1 GFRIAPVSPRTGS
14 PPGRS
19 AGFSDG
25 GPGVP
30 TADQKKALEVGGRV
44 YLRQPTNRDGAK
56 IVAANRLSRALHR
69 GWVLPPTDAAA
80 FARWMKR
87 CRQPNVKCF
96 LVCGRADGAILGALI
111 LSEIVRG
118 VFQSAYLGYYA
129 QQPYAGKGYM
139 TEAMRLVLRHAFTTM
154 RLHRVEANVQ
164 PENAAS
170 IAVVKRSGFRLEFDD
185 YRRLAAPSPAGA
197 RAHCP
202 RKRGRPLDRPLL
214 PGLVL

>member
-1 GFRIAPVSPRTGS
+1 M
-14 PPGRS
+14 
-19 AGFSDG
+19 
-25 GPGVP
+25 
-30 TADQKKALEVGGRV
+30 

-170 IAVVKRSGFRLEFDD
+170 IAVVKRSGFRLEGFSPRYLKVAGRWRDHQRWAMTIDD
-185 YRRLAAPSPAGA
+185 WLRLRRRA
-197 RAHCP
+197 RAP
-202 RKRGRPLDRPLL
+202 TARAQKRAAS
-214 PGLVL
+214 

>member
-1 GFRIAPVSPRTGS
+1 M
-14 PPGRS
+14 
-19 AGFSDG
+19 
-25 GPGVP
+25 P
-30 TADQKKALEVGGRV
+30 TADQKKALEVGGRL

-170 IAVVKRSGFRLEFDD
+170 IAVVKRSGFRLEGFSPRYLKVAGRWRDHQRWAMTIDD
-185 YRRLAAPSPAGA
+185 WQRLRRRPRAPSRYPARRSP
-197 RAHCP
+197 RASSS
-202 RKRGRPLDRPLL
+202 RGRRRS
-214 PGLVL
+214 G